1 MKATEIVTTP
11 DRLAE
16 LCDAWR
22 AAGSL
27 AFDTEFIR
35 DETFD
40 AQLCLLQVACGKEV
54 FLVDPIEGLELAP
67 FWELVVDPGLTTI
80 VHAGKED
87 FEICLR
93 ESGQPPRNIF
103 DVQIAAGF
111 VSVGYPLSLSRLVDS
126 VLSAKVTKGQTMT
139 DWARR
144 PLTGEQIQYAIDDVR
159 FLPRVHEKLTEKLR
173 KARRTNWAKEE
184 FARFESADL
193 YKPPPEDRLFKLKG
207 AKKLEGVSLA
217 VLARLIEWRDAWA
230 ARKNRPIRSL
240 CRDDVLVE
248 IARRKPKRPAQLEV
262 LRGFSQARN
271 KQVVKELLEIV
282 DEAVQTPR
290 ADWPQAHVTRE
301 ETPMMRAVTDILS
314 AVLRATCYTHGVA
327 QELVGSTQR
336 LRELVDYSL
345 NSDDGAPPLLEGWR
359 GKFIG
364 QKLLDLLDGDSEI
377 HLSGW
382 PKKPRVRVITANGS
396 GD

>member
-1 MKATEIVTTP
+1 MKTTEIVTSP
-11 DRLAE
+11 DRLAD
-16 LCDAWR
+16 LCESWR
-22 AAGSL
+22 AAGSF

-40 AQLCLLQVACGKEV
+40 AQLCLLQVACGNEFV
-54 FLVDPIEGLELAP
+54 LVDPLDGLDLAP
-67 FWELVVDPGLTTI
+67 FWELVVDPALTTI

-93 ESGQPPRNIF
+93 ESGSPPRNIF

-111 VSVGYPLSLSRLVDS
+111 VSVGYPLSLSRLVDAVVS
-126 VLSAKVTKGQTMT
+126 TKVTKGQTMT

-144 PLTGEQIQYAIDDVR
+144 PLTDEQIQYAIDDVR
-159 FLPRVHEKLTEKLR
+159 YLPRVYEKLTEKLR
-173 KARRTNWAKEE
+173 KARRTTWAKEE
-184 FARFESADL
+184 FSRFESAEL

-248 IARRKPKRPAQLEV
+248 IARRKPKRASQLEV

-271 KQVVKELLEIV
+271 KQVVAELLTLVE
-282 DEAVQTPR
+282 EAIKTPR

-314 AVLRATCYTHGVA
+314 AVLRANCYTHGVA

-345 NSDDGAPPLLEGWR
+345 KAIDGTPPLLNGWR
-359 GKFIG
+359 AKFIG

-377 HLSGW
+377 HLTGW
-382 PKKPRVRVITANGS
+382 PKKPRVRVITSNGTS
-396 GD
+396 D

>member
-1 MKATEIVTTP
+1 M
-11 DRLAE
+11 E
-16 LCDAWR
+16 LCEVWR
-22 AAGSL
+22 EAGVF

-40 AQLCLLQVACGKEV
+40 AQLCLLQVACGDEV
-54 FLVDPIEGLELAP
+54 VLVDPLEGLELSP

-93 ESGQPPRNIF
+93 ESGKPPRNVF

-111 VSVGYPLSLSRLVDS
+111 VSVGYPLSLSRLVDGVIS
-126 VLSAKVTKGQTMT
+126 TKVTKGQTMT

-144 PLTGEQIQYAIDDVR
+144 PLTDDQLKYAIDDVR
-159 FLPRVHEKLTEKLR
+159 FLPRVHAKLVEKLR
-173 KARRTNWAKEE
+173 KARRTTWAKEE
-184 FARFESADL
+184 FSRFESADL
-193 YKPPPEDRLFKLKG
+193 YKPPSEDRLFKLKG

-217 VLARLIEWRDAWA
+217 VLARLIEWRDEWA

-248 IARRKPKRPAQLEV
+248 IARRKPKRAAQLEV
-262 LRGFSQARN
+262 LRGFSQSRN
-271 KQVVKELLEIV
+271 KSVVKELLELV
-282 DEAVQTPR
+282 SEAVETPKSE
-290 ADWPQAHVTRE
+290 WPQAHVIRE

-345 NSDDGAPPLLEGWR
+345 NPDGELPPLLNGWR

-364 QKLLDLLDGDSEI
+364 KKLLELLDGDSEI

-382 PKKPRVRVITANGS
+382 PKKPRVSVITANGS
-396 GD
+396 D

>member
-1 MKATEIVTTP
+1 MRADLVTSP
-11 DRLAE
+11 ERLAE
-16 LCDAWR
+16 LCETWR
-22 AAGSL
+22 KAGRF

-40 AQLCLLQVACGKEV
+40 AQLCLLQVACEDEV
-54 FLVDPIEGLELAP
+54 VLIDPLEGLDLKP
-67 FWELVVDPGLTTI
+67 FWELVTNPALTTI

-93 ESGQPPRNIF
+93 ESGSPPRNVF

-111 VSVGYPLSLSRLVDS
+111 VGVGYPLSLSRLVDG
-126 VLSAKVTKGQTMT
+126 VLQTRVTKGQTMT
-139 DWARR
+139 DWSRR
-144 PLTGEQIQYAIDDVR
+144 PLTDEQLQYAVDDVR
-159 FLPRVHEKLTEKLR
+159 YLPRVHAKLTEKLR
-173 KARRTNWAKEE
+173 KARRATWAKEE
-184 FARFESADL
+184 FARFESAEL

-207 AKKLEGVSLA
+207 AKKLEGVSLV

-248 IARRKPKRPAQLEV
+248 IARRKPKRAAQLEV
-262 LRGFSQARN
+262 LRGFSQSRN
-271 KQVVKELLEIV
+271 KQVVGELLELV
-282 DEAVQTPR
+282 AEAVKTPR
-290 ADWPQAHVTRE
+290 ADWPQAHVVRE

-314 AVLRATCYTHGVA
+314 AVLRANCYTHGVA

-336 LRELVDYSL
+336 LRELVDFSL
-345 NSDDGAPPLLEGWR
+345 NHRSSEPPLLQGWR

-364 QKLLDLLDGDSEI
+364 HKLLDILDGDSEV
-377 HLSGW
+377 HLTGW
-382 PKKPRVRVITANGS
+382 PKRPRVHVITANGS
-396 GD
+396 D